1 MGGKIRAAY
10 KMSLLGK
17 EMAQMNETLTA
28 TEVILKTDQA
38 YALVVKAKEMKT
50 VADTYHAVLAELQKN
65 VESAYKH
72 GLKPQNDVL
81 KVQVKLNESEL
92 GIRKAENALRLATMN
107 LCHLIGKPLTTEIL
121 ISGDFP
127 EIEQEMELQVLDIT
141 RRPEYGILDK
151 QVAIA
156 RQQVKLNRSEL
167 LPKVGIKG
175 SYDYVHGLELNEK
188 NFLDNASFSVLLNV
202 SIPFSIS
209 ANAATRYVQPKPGWN
224 RPVCNSKI

>member
-1 MGGKIRAAY
+1 
-10 KMSLLGK
+10 
-17 EMAQMNETLTA
+17 
-28 TEVILKTDQA
+28 
-38 YALVVKAKEMKT
+38 
-50 VADTYHAVLAELQKN
+50 
-65 VESAYKH
+65 
-72 GLKPQNDVL
+72 
-81 KVQVKLNESEL
+81 
-92 GIRKAENALRLATMN
+92 
-107 LCHLIGKPLTTEIL
+107 
-121 ISGDFP
+121 
-127 EIEQEMELQVLDIT
+127 MELQVLDIT

-209 ANAATRYVQPKPGWN
+209 ANAATRYVQPKPNWN
-224 RPVCNSKI
+224 KPVCNSKI